1 MATFSVFDTT
11 SHTESVTIFIVN
23 NGVVVNDAISHTEF
37 VAFNIQYGNNDLT
50 TISEFVNIRILSGG
64 VQVYIENSNQSRAI
78 DVSTLQIDNILTSQV
93 DTAKFTIKEYG
104 TRHTFVPEVGEEV
117 MIFNNYQKIFAGLVI
132 KVTQHADDYK
142 VILYDVECQDYTR
155 ILDRKLV
162 ADVFTNT
169 SIADII
175 TSLRDDYFPDF
186 TLDNVVNADLIVSYI
201 AFNYATISSCLQQLA
216 TIVGYDWY
224 VDYDKDLHFF
234 GADEELAPFNLNDS
248 NGSYVFNSLQI
259 RNDNSQLRNR
269 IYVRGGSYLAD
280 TFTTQFLSDGV
291 QNLYNLGYTYNDI
304 KVSVTGETMDG
315 GIDGVDADT
324 LFDYMWNTSQ
334 NFIRFRGDRIPNTAS
349 PIRISGQPYLPVRV
363 VIQDDVSI
371 ASTLSVEGY
380 GDGVYEYLIIDNSIN
395 SRDAARQRAAAE
407 LDSYKETL
415 SEGQFQTYTDG
426 LQAGQTITISSAAYG
441 ITDTFIIN
449 KVTAKMW
456 TNSKLTYQ
464 VSLVTTKTFGIIEFL
479 AGLLSKQTSQIII
492 DPNEIVDLVYAKTE
506 SLSISES
513 LIIGQTHNP
522 QSETI
527 ATVDVATS
535 QAVNYAVEF
544 VAGDESTP
552 TGFKRQFI
560 LDYSQLA

>member
-1 MATFSVFDTT
+1 MATFLVFDST
-11 SHTESVTIFIVN
+11 
-23 NGVVVNDAISHTEF
+23 SHTEF
-37 VAFNIQYGNNDLT
+37 VSLNVQYGNNDLT
-50 TISEFVNIRILSGG
+50 TISEFVNIRILSSG
-64 VQVYIENSNQSRAI
+64 VQVYIENSNQSKAI

-93 DTAKFTIKEYG
+93 DTAKFTIKQYG
-104 TRHTFVPEVGEEV
+104 TKHTFIPEVGEEV
-117 MIFNNYQKIFAGLVI
+117 MVFNNFKKIFAGLVI
-132 KVTQHADDYK
+132 KITQHADDYK

-155 ILDRKLV
+155 VLDRKLV

-186 TLDNVVNADLIVSYI
+186 TLNNVVNADLIVSYI
-201 AFNYATISSCLQQLA
+201 AFNYATISTCLQQLA

-234 GADEELAPFNLNDS
+234 GADEELAPFNLND
-248 NGSYVFNSLQI
+248 NDGSYVFNSLQI

-269 IYVRGGSYLAD
+269 IYVRGGNYLAD

-304 KVSVTGETMDG
+304 KVSVTGQRMDG

-334 NFIRFRGDRIPNTAS
+334 NFIRFRGDRIPSTSS

-380 GDGVYEYLIIDNSIN
+380 GDGVYEYLIVDQSIN
-395 SRDAARQRAAAE
+395 SREAARQRAAAE

-426 LQAGQTITISSAAYG
+426 LQAGQTITINSPAYG
-441 ITDTFIIN
+441 ANDTFIIN

-479 AGLLSKQTSQIII
+479 ANLLSKQTSQIII
-492 DPNEIVDLVYAKTE
+492 DPNEIVDLVYAKNETVT
-506 SLSISES
+506 ISES
-513 LIIGQTHNP
+513 LIVGQTHNP

-527 ATVDVATS
+527 TTVDSATS
-535 QAVNYAVEF
+535 QAVNYAVQF

-552 TGFKRQFI
+552 SGFKRQFI
-560 LDYSQLA
+560 MDYSQLA